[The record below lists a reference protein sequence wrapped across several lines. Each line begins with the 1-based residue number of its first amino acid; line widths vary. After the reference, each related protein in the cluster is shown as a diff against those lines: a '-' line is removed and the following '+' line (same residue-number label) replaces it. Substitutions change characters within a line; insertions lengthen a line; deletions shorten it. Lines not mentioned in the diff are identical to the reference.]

1 MKKHE
6 LSGTLKERT
15 MKERFEKWADEKGWK
30 IIKSTDVFINDELLV
45 DKTNVHLAQWLEF
58 ISNYK
63 DIVNGS
69 EDKCFI
75 TLENSNDSEWRQ
87 NDFEKMSL
95 EASDGD
101 DEWTAE
107 IKSFWEKR
115 FVIIMSVS
123 GEYEYY
129 AINTETGEI
138 EHEYGPEFEESEIVS
153 PTFKDFVY
161 GIVNEEIYI

>member
-30 IIKSTDVFINDELLV
+30 IIKSTDVFINDELIV

-63 DIVNGS
+63 
-69 EDKCFI
+69 
-75 TLENSNDSEWRQ
+75 DSEWRQ